1 MNTQKNLFM
10 ASEGRD
16 EKGRFTDGK
25 LFRMLVTARP
35 GPEYKFKDGP
45 TLAAMACEYFEWA
58 EKHDKGKYTL
68 AGLRLYLGM
77 SKETWREYKVNPEF
91 AQVISMLD
99 LILED
104 YFEKKLQWAGSTQGA
119 IFWLK
124 NKAGWRDETTQNQ
137 NVSQVVANFG
147 QVVEKPNE

>member
-1 MNTQKNLFM
+1 
-10 ASEGRD
+10 
-16 EKGRFTDGK
+16 
-25 LFRMLVTARP
+25 
-35 GPEYKFKDGP
+35 
-45 TLAAMACEYFEWA
+45 
-58 EKHDKGKYTL
+58 
-68 AGLRLYLGM
+68 
-77 SKETWREYKVNPEF
+77 
-91 AQVISMLD
+91 MLD

-104 YFEKKLQWAGSTQGA
+104 YFERKLQWAGSTQGA